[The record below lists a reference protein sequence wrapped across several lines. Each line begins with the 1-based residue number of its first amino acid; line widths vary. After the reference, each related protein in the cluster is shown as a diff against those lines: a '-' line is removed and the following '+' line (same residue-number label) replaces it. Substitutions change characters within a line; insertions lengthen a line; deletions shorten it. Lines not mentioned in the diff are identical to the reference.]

1 MNFKT
6 LAMVGLV
13 GIGMV
18 YGKEIAVEDAFT
30 FSLPDTAKERARPTG
45 DEKCPDTILSKY
57 YCDDFQLG
65 IYRWPSIKAS
75 VPIGRIPH
83 EWIKNKEWASVSGVS
98 EGRTA
103 LGTPYVTFNTRITR
117 TGRPPYDSV
126 MTVLR
131 SKKGE
136 AYMFQMTGNP
146 KTMAAVQRSIRF
158 K

>member
-6 LAMVGLV
+6 LAIAGLV
-13 GIGMV
+13 SVGMV
-18 YGKEIAVEDAFT
+18 YGKDIAVEDAFT

-45 DEKCPDTILSKY
+45 DTRYPDTVLSKY
-57 YCDDFQLG
+57 YCDDFQLS
-65 IYRWPSIKAS
+65 IYRWPSIEAS
-75 VPIGRIPH
+75 VPIRQIPH
-83 EWIKNKEWASVSGVS
+83 EWIKNKEWASVSDVS
-98 EGRTA
+98 EGRTDS
-103 LGTPYVTFNTRITR
+103 GIPYVIFNTCITR

-126 MTVLR
+126 MAVLR

-146 KTMAAVQRSIRF
+146 NIMEALQRSIRF